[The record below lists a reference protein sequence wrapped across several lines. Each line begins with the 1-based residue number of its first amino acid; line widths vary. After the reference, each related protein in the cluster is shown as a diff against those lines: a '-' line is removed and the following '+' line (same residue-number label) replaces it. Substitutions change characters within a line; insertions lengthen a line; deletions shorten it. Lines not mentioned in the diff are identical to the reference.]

1 MSNICYAPFIHK
13 YIHPN
18 DGPRVCCTSSEPL
31 GEHTAES
38 LDLEKHWRSDYYQ
51 SIRRR
56 MLTGEKLDICRD
68 CWTLERD
75 GVESDR
81 QMFKEKYKKHN
92 SPKLDIVNGTEIGK
106 PLDLDIRPS
115 NLCNLKCRMCTPKY
129 SSQLEKEQKKNPCLF
144 KWNDPTAEFSP
155 NVMTEEN
162 IKYLISGLNSESDI
176 KFLGGEPTIMP
187 EVSQMLDRLI
197 DAGKTD
203 CHISITT
210 NCTNFN
216 NQAMFDKLKKF
227 KTIGTQL
234 SIDGMGKT
242 LEYIRSPLHWEKA
255 QEVITQWVNIT
266 HERQIHFTLQALN
279 LFNVYD
285 FLFWAADYNKAIDE
299 KIITMPVEFYI
310 LEAPDWANI
319 RNLPVDARHKEAER
333 ILNITDPYVVRLMNE
348 SMRPLQQCLET
359 LLKDNTEGDLWKL
372 TKATKDFDTARRQHI
387 KDYVPIVYSFIE
399 DIYKQI
405 PTPKN
410 KI

>member
-18 DGPRVCCTSSEPL
+18 DGPRVCCIS
-31 GEHTAES
+31 GETPRPYTAES
-38 LDLEKHWRSDYYQ
+38 LDLEKHWQSDYYQ
-51 SIRRR
+51 VLRRR
-56 MLTGEKLDICRD
+56 MLAGEKLDICSD

-81 QMFKEKYKKHN
+81 QMFNEKYKKHN
-92 SPKLDIVNGTEIGK
+92 SPKLDIVNGTVIGK

-115 NLCNLKCRMCTPKY
+115 NLCNLKCRMCTPHY
-129 SSQLEKEQKKNPCLF
+129 SSQLEKEQKANPYLH
-144 KWNDPTAEFSP
+144 KWTNHTAEFSP

-227 KTIGTQL
+227 KTVGTQL

-359 LLKDNTEGDLWKL
+359 LLKDNTKGDLWKL